1 MDGSSN
7 DFNFEN
13 IICQMVDLMKP
24 VKNIQFTLEDFLKR
38 KEDCGLFINF
48 LTDLNKLVAF

>member
-1 MDGSSN
+1 
-7 DFNFEN
+7 
-13 IICQMVDLMKP
+13 MKP